1 MAKAIDLISST
12 FSTDT
17 SKKYR
22 LSIREN
28 SGGFSFSV
36 LDLQENVCV
45 AIKYLP
51 CHTNLKDLKSIDL
64 LQLNYQEILYFA
76 DSPFALVGTSLKSE
90 MLPLF
95 LPVETHKQQRAKI
108 ATSVL
113 KDDSIQLIYDT
124 HRYNKV
130 DISQVDSHPLVP
142 LIRISQQKV
151 QQNMCIELQ
160 DSSLY
165 IVVCDAYKVYFA
177 NVFFIDTA
185 QDIAYFVMST
195 FQKLALSPDTVLLT
209 LYGVFSDEM
218 DPQPYLSKYVRQI
231 LKPTISKKWNAE
243 FPDSLYSH
251 FASLIE

>member
-51 CHTNLKDLKSIDL
+51 CHTNLKDLKAIDL
-64 LQLNYQEILYFA
+64 LQLDYAEILYFA
-76 DSPFALVGTSLKSE
+76 DSPFALVGTSLTTDE
-90 MLPLF
+90 LPIF
-95 LPVETHKQQRAKI
+95 LPIEKHKQQRAKI
-108 ATSVL
+108 AQSL
-113 KDDSIQLIYDT
+113 LDDTLQLIFDT

-130 DISQVDSHPLVP
+130 DAIQIDSHPLVP
-142 LIRISQQKV
+142 LIRMCQQNDK
-151 QQNMCIELQ
+151 QNMCIELQ
-160 DSSLY
+160 DSALY
-165 IVVCDAYKVYFA
+165 IVVCDAYKVFFA
-177 NVFFIDTA
+177 NVFYIDTA

-195 FQKLALSPDTVLLT
+195 YQKLVLSTDDISLT

-218 DPQPYLSKYVRQI
+218 NPQPYLTKYIRQI
-231 LKPTISKKWNAE
+231 LMPTISKKWNTE
-243 FPDSLYSH
+243 FPDSLYGH

>member
-1 MAKAIDLISST
+1 MAKAVDLISST

-64 LQLNYQEILYFA
+64 LQLNYEEILYFA
-76 DSPFALVGTSLKSE
+76 DSPFALVGTSLLTE
-90 MLPLF
+90 MLPFF
-95 LPVETHKQQRAKI
+95 LPVEKHKQQRANI
-108 ATSVL
+108 AQVAL
-113 KDDSIQLIYDT
+113 KDDVLQLIYDT

-130 DISQVDSHPLVP
+130 DISQIDSHPLVP
-142 LIRISQQKV
+142 LIRLSQQKV

-165 IVVCDAYKVYFA
+165 IVVCDAFKVYFA

-185 QDIAYFVMST
+185 QDIAYFVMAT
-195 FQKLALSPDTVLLT
+195 YQKLALSTSDVSLT
-209 LYGVFSDEM
+209 LFGAFSEDM
-218 DPQPYLSKYVRQI
+218 NPKPYLTKYLSQI
-231 LKPTISKKWNAE
+231 LRPTISEKWNKE
-243 FPDSLYSH
+243 FPDSLYGH